1 MLTALNRNTDYVS
14 WTLQPTTAMMGDSAR
29 DSTDSQDERPT
40 SPARWAAFLFLAVI
54 GVLVIYGTLLVSS
67 YEVFFGYTVLMLPLV
82 VLMLCAAFRWAQ
94 GHSIAPVD
102 EAQDSEIFA
111 SMTRHALPAQQTGGI
126 EMFRCPEC
134 GMSFEL
140 ANATQVEDHVVL
152 CPVCGAR
159 LFIG

>member
-29 DSTDSQDERPT
+29 DSTDSQEERPT
-40 SPARWAAFLFLAVI
+40 SPARWVVFVLLTVI
-54 GVLVIYGTLLVSS
+54 GVLVIYGTLLTSS

-111 SMTRHALPAQQTGGI
+111 SMTHHALPAQQTGGI

-152 CPVCGAR
+152 CPVCGVR
-159 LFIG
+159 LFLG